1 MRCLRFRAVESIGWM
16 DAKYAYRYAAK
27 AQCLLLLLYWVA
39 LQPLSTQVAR
49 PLPSCLWTVRQ
60 GFLSAPPEAA
70 VPRFSAAPPRAVL
83 SALVQPPVVMGSLS
97 LRALS
102 PGPALPGAGRLHS
115 PAASDESS
123 DGGAG
128 SRGGAPGGRGGARGL
143 IEPRVKSLL
152 PGCQRGL

>member
-1 MRCLRFRAVESIGWM
+1 M

-60 GFLSAPPEAA
+60 DCLSAPPEAA

-115 PAASDESS
+115 PAASDELCLLSALVHETGDSFLLAFPPWPWHPKIDPALLRLSTLLSS
-123 DGGAG
+123 MP
-128 SRGGAPGGRGGARGL
+128 RGEKL
-143 IEPRVKSLL
+143 HS
-152 PGCQRGL
+152 